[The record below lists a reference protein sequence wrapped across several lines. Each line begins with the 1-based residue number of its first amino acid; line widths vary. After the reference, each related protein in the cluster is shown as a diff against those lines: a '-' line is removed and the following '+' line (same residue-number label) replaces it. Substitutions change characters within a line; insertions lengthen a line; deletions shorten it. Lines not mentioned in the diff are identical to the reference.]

1 MQRGDILRPS
11 WLSSELTVLKNV
23 VVALFALV
31 LAACSSRDHVGTPV
45 GVGSLA
51 QEAGVA
57 ALSDPVSTAPKGGQ
71 ANGGVVAVL
80 DTARKAHRTGVHH
93 WQPVVFSEAQA
104 LKALA
109 GNRLSIPIPGG
120 APVIVAYRRHVE
132 HEDGNWT
139 YVGTGPDGADAVITF
154 GRDAVFGSVHTRAGT
169 VRLTTDARGG
179 WVVTTPPGQDENPAP
194 PDSTDVLLPPALAQ
208 IAAQA
213 PRLARG
219 HSRALGKEEA
229 ATADV
234 SQTVDVVVGYT
245 AGLAQARGGDSAAR
259 TRINNLVEVTNQA
272 YTNSGLQAKLRLTH
286 AMRVDYADA
295 TSNSD
300 ALSKLTGY
308 KSGTGAVSV
317 DPALQPLRNARE
329 EHHGD
334 LVVLLRSFKTP
345 ENGGCGIAWLLGGRQ
360 TALDQSDA
368 GFGYT
373 VVADGSD
380 FDEVDSKTYFCREET
395 FAHELGHLM
404 GQAHNTEDASTAGA
418 HAYSYGYRQ
427 SITGGFYTVMAYR
440 LADAGQFAIRHFAN
454 PQVNYNGAPTGVPD
468 AADNARSMSQTMP
481 IVSAFRVAPVAAPPP
496 APAPA
501 PAPPTRRVVNDLDG
515 DGMSDMVWQG
525 PGNGYFETWRMEGQR
540 LARALG
546 FQLPAGHRVVTAG
559 DFNGDRRLDLMV
571 KSDTNALVYYE
582 GNGIIFSVQPMGRE
596 AAAGRRAIGSTD
608 IDGDGNH
615 DLVWVHPDNSYFEVW
630 LMQGAV
636 VKAIRGHTLPADA
649 RVATT
654 GDFAAD
660 GKADV
665 LAVNAA
671 RELTLWSGDGLGFSS
686 QRLSITNPV
695 APGWV
700 VWGDVDMNADGRSD
714 LLWSTPAT
722 SYFEWWNMSGA
733 LVQRASGA
741 TPPADQRVAGSGDFN
756 GDGLADVLL
765 KGLGNDLH
773 VGVSDGVLFNRTSLN
788 IVAGP
793 GWLPLVAG
801 QP

>member
-1 MQRGDILRPS
+1 ML
-11 WLSSELTVLKNV
+11 
-23 VVALFALV
+23 ALV
-31 LAACSSRDHVGTPV
+31 LAACSPEQVEAPLGAE
-45 GVGSLA
+45 SLA
-51 QEAGVA
+51 NAAAAAAMSGASSSGKQDGSAHAGAIA
-57 ALSDPVSTAPKGGQ
+57 APDA
-71 ANGGVVAVL
+71 
-80 DTARKAHRTGVHH
+80 ARKAYRTGVHH

-109 GNRLSIPIPGG
+109 GGRLSIPIPGG
-120 APVIVAYRRHVE
+120 APVTVAYRRHVE

-139 YVGTGPDGADAVITF
+139 DVGTGPDGADAVITF

-194 PDSTDVLLPPALAQ
+194 PGSTDVLLPPALAR

-219 HSRALGKEEA
+219 HSRSLGKEEA

-234 SQTVDVVVGYT
+234 SPIVDVVVGYT
-245 AGLAQARGGDSAAR
+245 DGLVQARGGDSAAR
-259 TRINNLVEVTNQA
+259 TRINNLIEVTNQA
-272 YTNSGLQAKLRLTH
+272 YTNSGLQARLRLTH

-308 KSGTGAVSV
+308 KSGTGAVPI
-317 DPALQPLRNARE
+317 DPALQLLRNARE
-329 EHHGD
+329 EHYGD

-345 ENGGCGIAWLLGGRQ
+345 ESGGCGIAWLLGGGQ
-360 TALDQSDA
+360 TVIDQSDA
-368 GFGYT
+368 SFGYT

-380 FDEVDSKTYFCREET
+380 FDETDSKTYFCREET

-404 GQAHNTEDASTAGA
+404 GQAHNIEDASTAGA

-427 SITGGFYTVMAYR
+427 SITGGFYTVMSYR
-440 LADAGQFAIRHFAN
+440 LADAGQFTIRHFAN

-468 AADNARSMSQTMP
+468 AADNARSMSQTIP
-481 IVSAFRVAPVAAPPP
+481 IVAGFRVAPAAPTP
-496 APAPA
+496 APA
-501 PAPPTRRVVNDLDG
+501 PTRRVVNDLDG

-596 AAAGRRAIGSTD
+596 AAVGRRAIGSTD

-665 LAVNAA
+665 LVVNAA